1 MPGQRRIRR
10 IVRFVG
16 FVIFVVAFFL
26 PAIQPSD
33 PQGGPGAGSQVGWV
47 CAGFALAPS
56 AILLHPAQLL
66 HGAANKDITLLF
78 SGWVNPLLLIYLL
91 FCIWRSFVWTRRVL
105 AVAILACLASAW
117 IFFVKVKFIPL
128 IGHYLWVAGIVA
140 ILAPEVMNGAA
151 AQAKIDSSEQNA

>member
-1 MPGQRRIRR
+1 MPGQRMIRR
-10 IVRFVG
+10 TTRIIG

-33 PQGGPGAGSQVGWV
+33 PQGGPGAGPEVGWV

-66 HGAANKDITLLF
+66 HGAANKDVTLLF

-91 FCIWRSFVWTRRVL
+91 FSIWRRFVWTRRVL
-105 AVAILACLASAW
+105 AITVLACLASTW
-117 IFFVKVKFIPL
+117 IFFVEVKFIPL
-128 IGHYLWVAGIVA
+128 IGHYLWVAGILA
-140 ILAPEVMNGAA
+140 ILAPEVLYGAS
-151 AQAKIDSSEQNA
+151 AQTKIDSREQDA